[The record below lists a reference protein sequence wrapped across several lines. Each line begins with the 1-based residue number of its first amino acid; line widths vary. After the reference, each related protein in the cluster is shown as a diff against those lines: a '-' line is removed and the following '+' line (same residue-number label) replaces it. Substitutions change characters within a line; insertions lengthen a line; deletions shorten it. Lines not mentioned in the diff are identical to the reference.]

1 MRGREGNESKSND
14 TNVSIF
20 LLSNGRMELPFTEM
34 EGTDG
39 DALEKGS
46 YQKISS
52 FKKRFY
58 LFILRDTGRGRSRLQ
73 VGSPMQDFIP
83 EFQDHALSRRQMLNR

>member
-46 YQKISS
+46 YQKIS
-52 FKKRFY
+52 FF
-58 LFILRDTGRGRSRLQ
+58 
-73 VGSPMQDFIP
+73 
-83 EFQDHALSRRQMLNR
+83 